1 MKIKIM
7 LGLLL
12 FAAALPCFAQKKP
25 LNEHVNNIPE
35 GRNILIQPQFHND
48 GHITGKITIDFTINR
63 KGDVISAK
71 VHSRGTT
78 IHNKVFIHK
87 CERAVMD
94 AKFSELKHA
103 PETQHGSL
111 SFAFKGTSR

>member
-1 MKIKIM
+1 MKIKII

-12 FAAALPCFAQKKP
+12 LCSVLPGFAQKKQ
-25 LNEHVNNIPE
+25 LNEYVNNIPD

-48 GHITGKITIDFTINR
+48 GHITGKITIDFAINR

-71 VHSRGTT
+71 VHRRGTT

-87 CERAVMD
+87 CERAVME
-94 AKFSELKHA
+94 AKFSEQKHG
-103 PETQHGSL
+103 PEIQHGSL
-111 SFAFKGTSR
+111 SFGFKGSR